1 MSDARKYIQ
10 SRGLYIVGKKDLDR
24 ARQVAVDA
32 YYKSY
37 PLYDLLLGENY
48 SRGQLERMWELNMN
62 MFFENSLVYAD
73 SPEINAFAIW
83 MAPDTDAPG
92 LWHFLTHHGLRS
104 SAAMGVPSLLR
115 ICRYDLWSTK
125 MRLQIQADKQAWY
138 LFSIQCIPEM
148 QGRHIGSKLMMPML
162 DYLKENNQHM
172 YLETHRLDNVSKYEH
187 LGISVAY
194 RGTVPK
200 SGAPFFAMMK

>member
-48 SRGQLERMWELNMN
+48 SRDQLERMWELNMN

-83 MAPDTDAPG
+83 MAPDTGTPG

-104 SAAMGVPSLLR
+104 FAAMGVPSLLR

-148 QGRHIGSKLMMPML
+148 QGKHIGSKLMMPML
-162 DYLKENNQHM
+162 DYLKENNQSM
-172 YLETHRLDNVSKYEH
+172 YLETHRLDNVLKYEH
-187 LGISVAY
+187 LGINLVY

-200 SGAPFFAMMK
+200 SGDPFFAMMK